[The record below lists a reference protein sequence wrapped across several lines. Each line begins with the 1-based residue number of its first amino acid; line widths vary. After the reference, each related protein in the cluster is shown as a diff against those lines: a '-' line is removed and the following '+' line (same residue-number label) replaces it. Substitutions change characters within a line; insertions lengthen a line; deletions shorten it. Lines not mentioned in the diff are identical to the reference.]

1 VVVGS
6 IPRSITWILGATRL
20 LTLAKPL
27 GGVQS
32 IIIDEMFYLL
42 MNRASCLQF
51 CDVSSLH
58 LLPHQFG
65 VVVTTKHEG

>member
-1 VVVGS
+1 MVVGS
-6 IPRSITWILGATRL
+6 IPRSITQILGATRL

-27 GGVQS
+27 GGVQL
-32 IIIDEMFYLL
+32 IIIDEMLYWL
-42 MNRASCLQF
+42 MNRALWFQF

-65 VVVTTKHEG
+65 VVVNTKHEG